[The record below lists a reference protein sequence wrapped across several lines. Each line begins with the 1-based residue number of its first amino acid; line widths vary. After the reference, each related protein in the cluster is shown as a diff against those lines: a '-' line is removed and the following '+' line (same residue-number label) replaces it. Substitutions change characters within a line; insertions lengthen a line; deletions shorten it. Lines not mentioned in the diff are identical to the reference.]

1 MERNTNGNTRNWAPL
16 ATLFG
21 TWKQEVMYRHSTDLV
36 PSQLTW
42 LLLSWLDSFSTD
54 LAPSQLTWWAP
65 SQLTLTEIKWI
76 SMTVPANRNTTCLAQ
91 ITLQK
96 QWCISALCQEW
107 KQCVIWGTE
116 DICCGIWS
124 RMSLAFWSSE
134 LATAPERKANYSSL
148 QLYLNV
154 WWTIQPPQIGI

>member
-42 LLLSWLDSFSTD
+42 LLLNWLGPFSTD
-54 LAPSQLTWWAP
+54 LMSPFSADTDRDQMDLYDGSGEPLC
-65 SQLTLTEIKWI
+65 
-76 SMTVPANRNTTCLAQ
+76 NTTCLAQ